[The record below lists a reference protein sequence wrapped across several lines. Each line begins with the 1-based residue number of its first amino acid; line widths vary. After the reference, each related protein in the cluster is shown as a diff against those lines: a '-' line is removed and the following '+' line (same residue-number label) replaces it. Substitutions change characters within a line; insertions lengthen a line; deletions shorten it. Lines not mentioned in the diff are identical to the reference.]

1 MTTRQE
7 AVAQVALDLRR
18 EGITATVFDRPPSAT
33 EAPNPHVAV
42 MLTSDD
48 PTEFNMTV
56 YVVTQASLP
65 SAEAAYRDHLTLVQQ
80 VDEALDAAG
89 YGPPSGNYSARS
101 DLDAYVYQF
110 DIQFPR
116 DDF

>member
-1 MTTRQE
+1 MTTRRE
-7 AVAQVALDLRR
+7 AVQQIADDLRA
-18 EGITATVFDRPPSAT
+18 EGITAAVFDRPPSAT

-48 PTEFNMTV
+48 PTEFNITV
-56 YVVTQASLP
+56 YVVTAASLP
-65 SAEAAYRDHLTLVQQ
+65 SAADAYYQHLELVQQ

-89 YGPPSGNYSARS
+89 YGPPTGTDQARS

-110 DIQFPR
+110 NVEFPR

>member
-1 MTTRQE
+1 MTTRAQAVT
-7 AVAQVALDLRR
+7 AVADDLRR
-18 EGITATVFDRPPSAT
+18 EGITCAIFDRPPSAT

-65 SAEAAYRDHLTLVQQ
+65 SAQTAYQDHLALVQQ

-89 YGPPSGNYSARS
+89 YGPPSGSYAARQ

>member
-1 MTTRQE
+1 MTTRAQAVT
-7 AVAQVALDLRR
+7 AVADDLRR
-18 EGITATVFDRPPSAT
+18 EGITCAIFDRPPSAT

-65 SAEAAYRDHLTLVQQ
+65 SAQTAYRDHLELVQQ

-89 YGPPSGNYSARS
+89 YGPPSGSYAARQ